1 MAFLSMKLTRQS
13 EAAKAK
19 YIIPFNYC
27 WMAIGAYFSLTYYL
41 RYEAKILA
49 MCCLFATVSGM
60 LLPLFM
66 RAIKSYTIVANYII
80 LVLFL
85 TVLALSLYTGGIKAS
100 SIWWI
105 GLIPVI
111 AALLLNGF
119 YSVIWFVISIIEV
132 VLLFYMKNN
141 DLLPTNVIPPGG
153 MDQFLITSTVFGIFL
168 ITILC
173 ILTDTLRERISNE
186 KEELQNKSFRLT
198 QLASLGSLASG
209 VSHEINN
216 PLAVIKGSQL
226 KIKRMIESEEVI
238 DKKNLINYM
247 NKIERNV
254 KRIQEI
260 TTSLRGISKDGN
272 KKIVAINMQELLT
285 SVAAMGRER
294 IGIKPITLNLEFKAT
309 ELYFNGIYSE
319 VFQAFYN
326 IVENSIDEL
335 VDLNN
340 GAGKIEISLDF
351 SDDNMV
357 ICFKD
362 NGRGIP
368 EKFRDN
374 IFDPFFTTKR
384 FGHATGL
391 GLTYSFNVISYNGG
405 TLELVAQKEKGT
417 TFKATLPVF
426 QA

>member
-1 MAFLSMKLTRQS
+1 M
-13 EAAKAK
+13 
-19 YIIPFNYC
+19 PFNYC
-27 WMAIGAYFSLTYYL
+27 WMALGAYFSMTYYL

-49 MCCLFATVSGM
+49 MCCLFATIAGM
-60 LLPLFM
+60 LLPFFM
-66 RAIKSYTIVANYII
+66 RKIKSYVIVANYII

-85 TVLALSLYTGGIKAS
+85 TVLALSFFTGGIKAS
-100 SIWWI
+100 SIWWV

-119 YSVIWFVISIIEV
+119 YSVVWFVISVIEILILV
-132 VLLFYMKNN
+132 YMKRHQ
-141 DLLPTNVIPPGG
+141 LLPDSVIPPEGV
-153 MDQFLITSTVFGIFL
+153 DQFLVTSTVFGIFL

-173 ILTDTLRERISNE
+173 ILTDTLREKISDE

-226 KIKRMIESEEVI
+226 KIKRMIESEEVV
-238 DKKNLINYM
+238 DKKHLINYM

-254 KRIQEI
+254 RRIQEI
-260 TTSLRGISKDGN
+260 TTSIRGISAKDGH
-272 KKIVAINMQELLT
+272 KKITAINIQELLT
-285 SVAAMGRER
+285 SITSMGREK
-294 IGIKPITLNLEFKAT
+294 IGPKPIYIGVEFRAT
-309 ELYFNGIYSE
+309 ELYFHGIYNE
-319 VFQAFYN
+319 IFQAFYN

-340 GAGKIEISLDF
+340 GMGRIEITLEHEG
-351 SDDNMV
+351 DN
-357 ICFKD
+357 IIIYFKD

-368 EKFRDN
+368 ENQRVN
-374 IFDPFFTTKR
+374 IFDPFFTTKN

-391 GLTYSFNVISYNGG
+391 GLTYSFNVLSYNGG
-405 TLELVAQKEKGT
+405 TLELVPQKDRGT
-417 TFKATLPVF
+417 TFKARLPVF
-426 QA
+426 QRE